1 MFEKLFDE
9 LLAVLKD
16 NISGYL
22 RRYIP
27 AEGKL
32 TLTR

>member
-9 LLAVLKD
+9 LPAVLED
-16 NISGYL
+16 SISGYL
-22 RRYIP
+22 RTYIP